1 MKEFMTTKPALQ
13 KAVNKMLQKEE
24 IITIMKTFE
33 RINVINKQGV
43 GKNQTLQKK
52 TQNDRNC
59 YIFCNNDSE

>member
-52 TQNDRNC
+52 NPK
-59 YIFCNNDSE
+59 